1 MVEATVSDSAISGL
15 GSSLRGR
22 IIRPADGDYDEARRV
37 WNGMIDRRPALIVRP
52 AVAADVVAA
61 VNFARDNALI
71 VSVRSG
77 GHNVAGNSVCDGG
90 MAIDFSE
97 MKAISV
103 DPQARTATAEP
114 GVKWGEFDAGTQAHG
129 LATTGGT
136 NTDTGIGGLTTG
148 GGIGW
153 LGGKYGLALDNLL
166 SADVVTAD
174 GRLIRVSAEENQDLF
189 WAVRGGGGNF
199 GIVTSFTYRLHSVGP
214 LLAGL
219 LAHPAAEAKKV
230 LTFYKEWERGM
241 PDELRCYPALLTNP
255 EAGPVVAVAVC
266 YNGPM
271 EKGEQV
277 LAPLRTFGPPVMDV
291 IGPMP
296 YTAVQAMLDDAFPPG
311 NNYYVRGPMVREIS
325 DELIDVLVDQFA
337 QATSPLS
344 ALVLQQLGG
353 AMARGETAFPHRAA
367 SYNLVIAGGWEP
379 TDDSARHIA
388 WVRGVSDAVAPYTT
402 GASYVNELGQEAEE
416 GADQIKAA
424 YGASYDR
431 LASIKAKYDPQN
443 LFRHNQNIKPAV

>member
-114 GVKWGEFDAGTQAHG
+114 GVKWGEFDAATQAH
-129 LATTGGT
+129 
-136 NTDTGIGGLTTG
+136 
-148 GGIGW
+148 
-153 LGGKYGLALDNLL
+153 GLALDNLL

-296 YTAVQAMLDDAFPPG
+296 YTAVQSMLDDAFPPG